1 VHPFGENFGDPF
13 EVYIDAP
20 MLEIDYERY
29 PSNWYAS
36 NNSGLLKYDKLRPHP
51 TIPGRYIYTVD
62 RHRDHE
68 RTFGYML
75 DSGDYLPVANKDDA
89 KVEFNKFGMKV
100 STNGIDQTGERK
112 LLPFKKTS
120 ITAGGDIH
128 ITTNKEQIVYWDKTF
143 NVETEH
149 IRDTIYYKKDGVNYP
164 VPKDAFVAFVRLL
177 TGARIG
183 VVTIGQNGAF
193 ELNLRE
199 EYRFAWEDDSIDFY
213 YTANDGVVYNF
224 NYYDENGKK
233 KAVDLNL
240 LYTLTGRGEPIV
252 LTTK

>member
-1 VHPFGENFGDPF
+1 
-13 EVYIDAP
+13 
-20 MLEIDYERY
+20 
-29 PSNWYAS
+29 
-36 NNSGLLKYDKLRPHP
+36 
-51 TIPGRYIYTVD
+51 
-62 RHRDHE
+62 
-68 RTFGYML
+68 ML

-89 KVEFNKFGMKV
+89 KEEFNKFGMKV
-100 STNGIDQTGERK
+100 PTDGIDQTGERK

-143 NVETEH
+143 NIETEH
-149 IRDTIYYKKDGVNYP
+149 ILGNIYYKKDGVDYP

-199 EYRFAWEDDSIDFY
+199 EYRFAWKDDSIDFY

-240 LYTLTGRGEPIV
+240 LYTLVGSGNIV
-252 LTTK
+252 LTAE